1 MNYNVAFIQSPR
13 ERLDYTFD
21 FTDWLQGQSNLDA
34 DSVYVSDFVDVT
46 VSPAN
51 ELNIDAVDVEQ
62 KRVKVVLSGGT
73 LNTTYKI
80 RCLITTTTNILKEAV
95 ITVTVKDY

>member
-21 FTDWLQGQSNLDA
+21 FTDWLQGQSSLDA

-46 VSPAN
+46 IAPEN
-51 ELNIDAVDVEQ
+51 ELNIDAVTIEQ
-62 KRVKVVLSGGT
+62 KTVKVFLSGG
-73 LNTTYKI
+73 LVDKTYKV
-80 RCLITTTTNILKEAV
+80 RCLITTTTNVLKESV
-95 ITVTVKDY
+95 ITVTIKDY

>member
-21 FTDWLQGQSNLDA
+21 FTDWLQGQVTLDA
-34 DSVYVSDFVDVT
+34 DSVYVTDYVDVT
-46 VSPAN
+46 VSPSN
-51 ELNIDAVDVEQ
+51 ELNIDAVEAEQ
-62 KRVKVVLSGGT
+62 KRVKVFLSGGI
-73 LNTTYKI
+73 LNKTYKI

-95 ITVTVKDY
+95 ITVTIKDY